1 MITRSKRRSNNT
13 IISTCVNLRS
23 NSDLADKISNN
34 GEFNDA
40 DTNIDILNRLSS
52 LESTLTN
59 LSTENVN
66 LKYKYT
72 RLLRKVTALEKY
84 NGEVDKS
91 LTSLEKELSRLAQ
104 YGRRESIAILNI
116 PTTVSI
122 KDLEDKVIEI
132 LRNIGVVIERKDIV
146 AVHRLK
152 DFKNGNPPSTI
163 VRFVNRK
170 HAFQSLINKN
180 GIQKSVYC

>member
-1 MITRSKRRSNNT
+1 MS
-13 IISTCVNLRS
+13 
-23 NSDLADKISNN
+23 N

-40 DTNIDILNRLSS
+40 DTNIDILNILSS

-91 LTSLEKELSRLAQ
+91 LPSLEKELSCLAQ
-104 YGRRESIAILNI
+104 YGRRESRD
-116 PTTVSI
+116 T
-122 KDLEDKVIEI
+122 
-132 LRNIGVVIERKDIV
+132 
-146 AVHRLK
+146 
-152 DFKNGNPPSTI
+152 
-163 VRFVNRK
+163 
-170 HAFQSLINKN
+170 
-180 GIQKSVYC
+180 